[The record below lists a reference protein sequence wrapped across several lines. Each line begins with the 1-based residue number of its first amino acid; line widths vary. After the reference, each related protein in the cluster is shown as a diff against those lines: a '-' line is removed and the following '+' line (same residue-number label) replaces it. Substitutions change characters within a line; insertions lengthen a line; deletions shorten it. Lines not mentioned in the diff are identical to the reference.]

1 MAQIMGWNGNWA
13 WSIPLIAL
21 TVMLHTVCFA
31 YISERIELPIALT
44 GARAVMRFALVM
56 GRTTIQATLLHTL
69 EAMVWAA
76 VYFFLGALPDRKSA
90 LLYSLGAMTTY
101 GHEQFDLAPHYQ
113 LMGALEA
120 LNGMILFGLTTA
132 FLFASIQ
139 KIWRE
144 KPRHN

>member
-1 MAQIMGWNGNWA
+1 MAQLMAWNGNWA

-21 TVMLHTVCFA
+21 TVMLHAVCFA
-31 YISERIELPIALT
+31 YISERIQLPISLT
-44 GARAVMRFALVM
+44 GPKAVMKFALVM
-56 GRTTIQATLLHTL
+56 GRTTIQATVLHTV

-101 GHEQFDLAPHYQ
+101 GHEQFELAPHYQ

-132 FLFASIQ
+132 FLFANIQ

-144 KPRHN
+144 KPHHK